1 MNKIA
6 FRESQIKTYLID
18 CKGYSEE
25 DVDEAIKESNLK
37 DLMTDEDYDILDEYF
52 K

>member
-1 MNKIA
+1 MQNKIA

-25 DVDEAIKESNLK
+25 DVNESNLK
-37 DLMTDEDYDILDEYF
+37 DLMTDEDYIILEEYC